1 MKDVMLDLETLG
13 TKHDAAIIQIGAC
26 YFDRKTGEI
35 GRGFSVN
42 VDPGPERFSMD
53 YAAIKWWF
61 EQSDKARNMVMENP
75 VTLEV
80 ALDGLKS
87 FLWESDLTVWSHA
100 TFDMPILN
108 NAFETLGKKNP
119 IAFRNMR
126 DIRTVMDIYG
136 EKVEIER
143 EGTHHHA
150 LDDAKYQA
158 RYVSIALQRIT
169 CDHMYHAGV
178 CGCGKV
184 YGAA

>member
-1 MKDVMLDLETLG
+1 MKDVMIDIETLG
-13 TKHDAAIIQIGAC
+13 TRHNAMIIQIGAV
-26 YFDRKTGEI
+26 YFDRYTGEI

-53 YAAIKWWF
+53 YATIKWWF

-80 ALDGLKS
+80 ALDGLS
-87 FLWESDLTVWSHA
+87 QFLWASDLTVWSHA

-126 DIRTVMDIYG
+126 DIRTLMDLADH
-136 EKVEIER
+136 KSTVER
-143 EGTHHHA
+143 EGTHHNA
-150 LDDAKYQA
+150 LDDAKFQSK
-158 RYVSIALQRIT
+158 YVAEA
-169 CDHMYHAGV
+169 MY
-178 CGCGKV
+178 KLK
-184 YGAA
+184 YGDR